1 MMSSR
6 DGSHGGNRCGDRGG
20 FRNGFR
26 ATTGSGAA
34 SRRSML
40 TRVSIP
46 ILLMALAT
54 TTSMRSQ
61 AIDRSHPPKPGP
73 ASHVTFPPF
82 TVRALKNGIP
92 VYVVENHMQPYVSL
106 HLVLRSGASSDG
118 DLAGLANFANTLLLS
133 GAGTRDAEQLAEEI
147 DFLGA
152 SLDAGAGRD
161 ETTVSLGV
169 LTKYLP
175 QALDLM
181 SDVVLRPT
189 FPKEEVTRE
198 RKHAIAGLKQN
209 QSDPGYLAAV
219 QFRREIFNGTPYGT
233 EIDGT
238 EASLKKITRE
248 DCVRF
253 HKEHFTAGNAF
264 FVVAG
269 DVAADQFIEL
279 LNQRF
284 GDWSGARPATPSF
297 NGATEP
303 PPARVVIVDR
313 PGSVQ
318 SAIRVGIPSIE
329 RSSPDFIPMVTVN
342 TLFGGYFNSRIN
354 KNLREVH
361 GYTYGARSSVEALL
375 NPGSFSVSAAVRT
388 EVTDSAVAEILKELT
403 SISTAPVS
411 DEELEMVKN
420 YIVGSQA
427 LQIETP
433 GQVASFVRAIAL
445 YGLPSDYYQTFP
457 EKTRQLTKE
466 SLLEVAGRRMS
477 PDPMLI
483 VIAGDAA
490 KIREKVEK
498 FGTVAV
504 VDEKGMPKKG
514 GTASRAKG
522 KSKI

>member
-1 MMSSR
+1 M
-6 DGSHGGNRCGDRGG
+6 
-20 FRNGFR
+20 R
-26 ATTGSGAA
+26 A
-34 SRRSML
+34 
-40 TRVSIP
+40 
-46 ILLMALAT
+46 
-54 TTSMRSQ
+54 Q

-82 TVRALKNGIP
+82 ATRSLANGIP
-92 VYVVENHMQPYVSL
+92 VYIVENHTQPFVSL
-106 HLVLRSGASSDG
+106 QLVLRSGASSDG
-118 DLAGLANFANTLLLS
+118 DLPGLANFTNSLLLS
-133 GAGTRDAEQLAEEI
+133 GAGKRDAEQLAEEI

-152 SLDAGAGRD
+152 NIDAGAGRD

-169 LTKYLP
+169 LSKYLP

-189 FPKEEVTRE
+189 FPKGEVTRE
-198 RKHAIAGLKQN
+198 RKHTIAALKQN
-209 QSDPGYLAAV
+209 QSDPAYLAAV

-238 EASLKKITRE
+238 EASLKKITRD
-248 DCVRF
+248 DCARF

-269 DVAADQFIEL
+269 DVHPDEFVALMNA
-279 LNQRF
+279 RF
-284 GDWSGARPATPSF
+284 GAWSGTKPAVPTHADSTEVPAT
-297 NGATEP
+297 
-303 PPARVVIVDR
+303 RVVIVDR

-318 SAIRVGIPSIE
+318 SAIRVGSASIE
-329 RSSPDFIPMVTVN
+329 RRSPDFIPLVTVN

-375 NPGSFSVSAAVRT
+375 NPGSFAVSAAVRT
-388 EVTDSAVAEILKELT
+388 EVTDSAIGEILHELK
-403 SISTAPVS
+403 SISSAPVT
-411 DEELEMVKN
+411 DEELTMVKN

-445 YGLPSDYYQTFP
+445 YDLPPDYYQTFP
-457 EKTRQLTKE
+457 DKTRGLTQDA
-466 SLLEVAGRRMS
+466 LLDVARRRMN
-477 PDPMLI
+477 PDAMVI

-490 KIREKVEK
+490 TIKEKVAA
-498 FGTVAV
+498 FGPVTI
-504 VDEKGMPKKG
+504 VDERGAIKSDAPPQRSRRGKK
-514 GTASRAKG
+514 
-522 KSKI
+522 